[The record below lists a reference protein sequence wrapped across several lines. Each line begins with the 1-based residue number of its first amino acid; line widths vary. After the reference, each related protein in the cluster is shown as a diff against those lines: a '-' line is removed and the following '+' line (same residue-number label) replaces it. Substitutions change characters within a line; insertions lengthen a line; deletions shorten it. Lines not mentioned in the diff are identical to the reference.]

1 MEVVIYA
8 DVLFALNFFM
18 DLVMVFLTLL
28 AVKLRIS
35 MIRLTAATSM
45 LAFYGTLI
53 VFPELHSCFSLLGR
67 VGVSL
72 LALKLLCPKGGNK
85 RWLKAVLVFW
95 LVTACLGGA
104 VSALAMMTDLGR
116 TLRAVMV
123 NGSLYLDVNLGTLL
137 WGIGATYGLIWG
149 FCRLSV
155 RNFSRKRILVPFRL
169 TIEGREISF
178 TALLDTGCEL
188 TVPVTGDA
196 MLLLSRQVLEE
207 ATPKESFAVPIATAA
222 GENTVKGFYPE
233 RLVCL
238 DRRYEIQ
245 GIPAIGVTETAVSG
259 DGLYM
264 AVLNPDMLRERKENG
279 GRHHETGESYP
290 YYFFTKVGRAT
301 GNPTRKAG
309 PLHRRKRN
317 TAAAPQPGGGSG
329 TAGAVGSG
337 GKPTECPANLD

>member
-35 MIRLTAATSM
+35 MVRLTAAAAI
-45 LAFYGTLI
+45 LALYGTLI
-53 VFPELHSCFSLLGR
+53 VFPELHSWFSLLGR
-67 VGVSL
+67 IGVSL
-72 LALKLLCPKGGNK
+72 LALKLVCPRKEHK
-85 RWLKAVLVFW
+85 QWLKAVLVFW

-104 VSALAMMTDLGR
+104 VSALTMMTDLGR
-116 TLRAVMV
+116 TLGAVMV
-123 NGSLYLDVNLGTLL
+123 NGSLYLDVSLGTLL
-137 WGIGATYGLIWG
+137 CGIGATYGLIWG

-155 RNFSRKRILVPFRL
+155 RNFSRERILVPFCL

-196 MLLLSRQVLEE
+196 MLLLSRQVLEG
-207 ATPKESFAVPIATAA
+207 AKPRESFAVPIATAA
-222 GENTVKGFYPE
+222 GENTVTGFYPE

-238 DRRYEIQ
+238 NRRYEIQ
-245 GIPAIGVTETAVSG
+245 GIPAIGVTETEVSG
-259 DGLYM
+259 DGLYK

-279 GRHHETGESYP
+279 GRHHETGESCP
-290 YYFFTKVGRAT
+290 YHIFTKAGRAA
-301 GNPTRKAG
+301 GNLAPKASS
-309 PLHRRKRN
+309 LHRRKRN
-317 TAAAPQPGGGSG
+317 TAPAPQSGGGSRVAQA
-329 TAGAVGSG
+329 AGSR
-337 GKPTECPANLD
+337 GKPAECPANLD